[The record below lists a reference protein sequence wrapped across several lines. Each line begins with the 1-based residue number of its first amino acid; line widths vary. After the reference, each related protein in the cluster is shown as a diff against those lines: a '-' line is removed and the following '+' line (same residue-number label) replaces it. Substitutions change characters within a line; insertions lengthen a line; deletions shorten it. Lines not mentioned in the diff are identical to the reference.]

1 MNSTRASAAPPSVGD
16 PASSAAVVAAVPGLG
31 TLAFEGPDAAA
42 FLQGQLSNDVTAMA
56 PGSAQWSS
64 YNSAKGR
71 LLGTLLLWRA
81 GPEAFRAWV
90 AADLAGPLRKRL
102 SMFVLRAKVTVRD
115 RTSESRRFGVAGP
128 NAGAALHAAFGAAPE
143 AAHGMTVAGCSVVAT
158 PDGRVIVDAPN
169 AVADA
174 TARLLADHARSV
186 GSEYWDWL
194 GIRAGIPVI
203 TAATQ
208 DRFVPQTANWDLV
221 GGVNFRKGCYPGQE
235 IVARMQYLGRMKERL
250 FAFHVAAPPPAPA
263 TPLYHATFGDQACG
277 TVVNAAAAP
286 TGGSDLLAVVQWA
299 AVADSAIHLGAPDG
313 PMLEPLPLP
322 YEIPPPSAAS
332 RPKL

>member
-1 MNSTRASAAPPSVGD
+1 
-16 PASSAAVVAAVPGLG
+16 LG
-31 TLAFEGPDAAA
+31 VLAFEGPDAAA
-42 FLQGQLSNDVTAMA
+42 FLQGQLSNDVSVMA
-56 PGSAQWSS
+56 PGAAQWSS

-90 AADLAGPLRKRL
+90 AVDLAETLRKRL
-102 SMFVLRAKVTVRD
+102 AMFVLRAKVTVRD
-115 RTSESRRFGVAGP
+115 QTSEGRRFGVAGA
-128 NAGAALHAAFGAAPE
+128 NARAALHAALGAAPE
-143 AAHGMTVAGCSVVAT
+143 PAQGMTVAGCSVVVT
-158 PDGRVIVDAPN
+158 PDGRAIVDAPT

-194 GIRAGIPVI
+194 GIRAGIPTI

-263 TPLYHATFGDQACG
+263 TSLYHAAFGAQACG

-286 TGGSDLLAVVQWA
+286 RRQ
-299 AVADSAIHLGAPDG
+299 
-313 PMLEPLPLP
+313 
-322 YEIPPPSAAS
+322 
-332 RPKL
+332 